1 MAFNSM
7 FVKNYN
13 SDKQIIISELNTN
26 RSFKDFMFNNYNG
39 QIINGN
45 KGDFAKI
52 MIDSVNSIQK
62 ILKDANDN
70 FRFELRCSYINYQ
83 KISDISLAITDLYN
97 FYVEN
102 LNNDDAFEG
111 LSYVVEY

>member
-26 RSFKDFMFNNYNG
+26 RNFKDFMFNNYNG
-39 QIINGN
+39 QIINGS

-52 MIDSVNSIQK
+52 MIDGVNSIQK
-62 ILKDANDN
+62 ILKDANDKI
-70 FRFELRCSYINYQ
+70 RFELRCSYINYQ